1 MTKINRSIF
10 FKTNNF
16 LPSPK
21 NRQLSNKFEKKK
33 KNLPP
38 VNLTLKIHVYVLEN
52 LWINGGGGGL
62 ERRVRTTANMYREIN
77 SCQCKRSYDVCAAR
91 NHGVIVPTQGTF
103 PLLGGR
109 KLACSRF
116 QSERFRKKR

>member
-16 LPSPK
+16 LPSSK
-21 NRQLSNKFEKKK
+21 NRQLHKFEKKK

-77 SCQCKRSYDVCAAR
+77 SCQCKRSYDCTKSRRHRSDTR
-91 NHGVIVPTQGTF
+91 NVSPPRGKEISLFSVSVGEV
-103 PLLGGR
+103 
-109 KLACSRF
+109 S
-116 QSERFRKKR
+116 